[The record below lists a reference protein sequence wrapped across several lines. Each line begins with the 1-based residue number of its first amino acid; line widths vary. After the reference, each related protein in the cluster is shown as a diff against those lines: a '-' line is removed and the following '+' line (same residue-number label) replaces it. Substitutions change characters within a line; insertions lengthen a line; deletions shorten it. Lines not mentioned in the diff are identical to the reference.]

1 METIGIISDT
11 HCRLSEGA
19 LRALRGEYD
28 SDQIM
33 LHAAIDADDDEAVPS
48 VPLPCDLIVYA
59 GDVGYPSDPCAWI
72 LDDLEEI
79 APVVVVAGNCDW
91 PDAFNFHGKPLPQYA
106 AFTVEGV
113 RFAVL
118 HKPRDLREAV
128 YGGGSLNPAYI
139 MPEPRVLIHGH
150 THALRVDVTTAGAIT
165 LCPGSPTLPRGG
177 NPPTVAIVRVEEP
190 GRVLSIDIIEV

>member
-1 METIGIISDT
+1 MKTIGVISDT
-11 HCRLSEGA
+11 HCRLREGA
-19 LRALRGEYD
+19 LRALRGEYGD
-28 SDQIM
+28 EQVL
-33 LHAAIDADDDEAVPS
+33 LHKVVDAGEDETARTIPH
-48 VPLPCDLIVYA
+48 PCDLIVHA

-72 LDDLEEI
+72 LDDLEAI
-79 APVVVVAGNCDW
+79 APVIVVAGNCDW

-106 AFTVEGV
+106 TFTLEGV

-118 HKPRDLREAV
+118 HRPKDLHDAV

-150 THALRVDVTTAGAIT
+150 THALRVDVTAAGAIT
-165 LCPGSPTLPRGG
+165 LCPGSPTNPRGG

-190 GRVLSIDIIEV
+190 GCVLSIDIVEV